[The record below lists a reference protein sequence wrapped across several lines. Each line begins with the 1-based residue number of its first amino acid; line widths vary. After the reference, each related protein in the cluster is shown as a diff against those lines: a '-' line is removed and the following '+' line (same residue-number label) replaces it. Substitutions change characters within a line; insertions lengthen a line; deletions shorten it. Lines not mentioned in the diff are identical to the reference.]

1 MVDLRK
7 NVMNQFAKQTVGKA
21 KEAIGIEGP
30 STQQSQEGP
39 INWQNYN
46 YPPLIRLVHYSTEH
60 LKQPFLGLAK
70 KMHACAILVIINQ
83 LINRKQ

>member
-7 NVMNQFAKQTVGKA
+7 NVMNQFAKQTVNKA
-21 KEAIGIEGP
+21 KEAIGIDPNQAGPNGTQGEG
-30 STQQSQEGP
+30 GP

-60 LKQPFLGLAK
+60 L
-70 KMHACAILVIINQ
+70 
-83 LINRKQ
+83 R